1 MLRDQHA
8 NDDDLSPAAQLAVT
22 AVSSA
27 SKEARAVQAEVLR
40 GELDDLPAAAPLQ
53 EEPWVDDLPNLL
65 GDRDPDQCLRFPRK
79 DNVEH
84 LALYQWNTGRLSW
97 DNYVDHANSRAFEAA
112 YEAAVHHCPGLA
124 IFGPGDGLSQLE
136 RGREIKRCF
145 KANRPLVVIEAIS
158 GTDDFLAVHGDTLWA
173 SAAMAVYGHGH
184 VATAV
189 ASGRAVAVTSW
200 DHGFL
205 SLEANPWSPIGNL
218 AHTPELIRS
227 RVVPLGR
234 SIADPFWF
242 LQLLRMLEL
251 DSIYGPSGNAM
262 ILNGVVLGGTGAGF
276 LPPGY
281 AWNACVAPIAAAAGR
296 TVARVDTEEQLTT
309 KQLHSLMLRR
319 LLKGERLPGLVI
331 ARHELA
337 ARQLARG
344 LRKSPA

>member
-1 MLRDQHA
+1 LRPAQHA
-8 NDDDLSPAAQLAVT
+8 NDDDLSPAAQLAAAT
-22 AVSSA
+22 VSSA
-27 SKEARAVQAEVLR
+27 LKEARAIQAEILR

-53 EEPWVDDLPNLL
+53 EEPWIDDLPNLL

-79 DNVEH
+79 GHVDH
-84 LALYQWNTGRLSW
+84 LTLYQWNTGRLSW
-97 DNYVDHANSRAFEAA
+97 DNYVNHANSRAFEAA
-112 YEAAVHHCPGLA
+112 YEAAIHHCPGLA
-124 IFGPGDGLSQLE
+124 IFGTSDGLSHPE
-136 RGREIKRCF
+136 RGREIKSCL
-145 KANRPLVVIEAIS
+145 KANKPLVVVEAIS
-158 GTDDFLAVHGDTLWA
+158 GKDDFLAVHGDTLWA
-173 SAAMAVYGHGH
+173 SAAMAVYGRGH

-205 SLEANPWSPIGNL
+205 SLEASPWSPIGKL

-234 SIADPFWF
+234 GITEPLWF

-262 ILNGVVLGGTGAGF
+262 ILNGVVLGGTGAGL

-296 TVARVDTEEQLTT
+296 TVARVDTQERLSTE
-309 KQLHSLMLRR
+309 QLHSLLLHS

-337 ARQLARG
+337 ARQFVNGVRQ
-344 LRKSPA
+344 SPA